1 LNKEGLPDGWELVKI
16 KDVAE
21 IDNKIITPDGMR
33 GEFQNYIGLEN
44 IESNTGQ
51 LVNFSETS
59 GDGIKSNK
67 FQFTK
72 EHILYGKLRPYLNK
86 VYLPNFTGV
95 CSTDIIPIKPDS
107 NLLTREFLGYFLRT
121 PEFVNTI
128 NTKATGANLPR
139 VYPNTL
145 LEVSV
150 PLPPLDLQRKIVAIL
165 DKAEAT
171 QRLRAEADAL
181 MQDLTQSAFQ
191 EMFGDPVRNTKR
203 WPRAKLEDLS
213 LEIVDCPHSTP
224 KYNESFAPYP
234 CIRTT
239 DLRDGFIDWSVMKYV
254 GEREYKERVGRLVPT
269 EGDIVYSRE
278 GSFGVAVRVPK
289 DVNMCLGQRTMLF
302 RPNLD
307 VCTSEFL
314 WALINSKGLYQQA
327 LKKTSGSTVG
337 HINVKDVKQFVGFHP
352 PLHLQAAFTDIVKE
366 IEKMMSY
373 QKSSDRSISV
383 LLESINA
390 KAFTGELVP

>member
-1 LNKEGLPDGWELVKI
+1 
-16 KDVAE
+16 
-21 IDNKIITPDGMR
+21 MR

-59 GDGIKSNK
+59 GDDIRSNK

-95 CSTDIIPIKPDS
+95 CSTDIIPIMPDS
-107 NLLTREFLGYFLRT
+107 DLLTREFLGYFLRT

-139 VYPNTL
+139 VNPNIL

-150 PLPPLDLQRKIVAIL
+150 PLPPLNTQQKIVAIL

-171 QRLRAEADAL
+171 QRLRAEADEL
-181 MQDLTQSAFQ
+181 MQDLTQSVFQ
-191 EMFGDPVRNTKR
+191 EMFGDPTQNPKR
-203 WPRAKLEDLS
+203 WPRAKLEELS

-224 KYNESFAPYP
+224 KYNENFAPYP

-337 HINVKDVKQFVGFHP
+337 HINVKDVKQFVGFRP

-373 QKSSDRSISV
+373 QKSSDRSVSV

-390 KAFTGELVP
+390 KAFTGDLIA

>member
-1 LNKEGLPDGWELVKI
+1 MKRKGLPKEWQRRTLG
-16 KDVAE
+16 DV
-21 IDNKIITPDGMR
+21 
-33 GEFQNYIGLEN
+33 GEYINGKAFKPSEWGETGRPIVRIQNL
-44 IESNTGQ
+44 T
-51 LVNFSETS
+51 ETS
-59 GDGIKSNK
+59 KDFNYYDGEVDPKYLIKNGDVLISWSASLGVFLWNGGEAVLN
-67 FQFTK
+67 Q
-72 EHILYGKLRPYLNK
+72 HIFKAI
-86 VYLPNFTGV
+86 PNEKIV
-95 CSTDIIPIKPDS
+95 
-107 NLLTREFLGYFLRT
+107 TREFFTYALRVVIEDMKRYT
-121 PEFVNTI
+121 HGSTMKHIVKSDFDNTVI
-128 NTKATGANLPR
+128 PI
-139 VYPNTL
+139 
-145 LEVSV
+145 
-150 PLPPLDLQRKIVAIL
+150 PPLDTQRKIVAIL

>member
-1 LNKEGLPDGWELVKI
+1 MKRKGLPKEWQRRTLG
-16 KDVAE
+16 DV
-21 IDNKIITPDGMR
+21 
-33 GEFQNYIGLEN
+33 GEYINGKAFKPSEWGETGRPIVRIQNL
-44 IESNTGQ
+44 T
-51 LVNFSETS
+51 ETS
-59 GDGIKSNK
+59 KDFNYYDGEVDPKYLIKNGDVLISWSASLGVFLWNGGEAVLN
-67 FQFTK
+67 Q
-72 EHILYGKLRPYLNK
+72 HIFKAI
-86 VYLPNFTGV
+86 PNEKIV
-95 CSTDIIPIKPDS
+95 
-107 NLLTREFLGYFLRT
+107 TREFFTYALRVVIEDMKRYT
-121 PEFVNTI
+121 HGSTMKHIVKSDFDNTVI
-128 NTKATGANLPR
+128 PI
-139 VYPNTL
+139 
-145 LEVSV
+145 
-150 PLPPLDLQRKIVAIL
+150 PPLDTQRKIVAIL

-390 KAFTGELVP
+390 KAFTGDLIA

>member
-1 LNKEGLPDGWELVKI
+1 LKRKGLPKEWQRRTLG
-16 KDVAE
+16 DV
-21 IDNKIITPDGMR
+21 
-33 GEFQNYIGLEN
+33 GEYINGKAFKPSEWGETGRPIVRIQNL
-44 IESNTGQ
+44 T
-51 LVNFSETS
+51 ETS
-59 GDGIKSNK
+59 KDFNYYDGEVDPKYLIKNGDVLISWSASLGVFLWNGGEAVLN
-67 FQFTK
+67 Q
-72 EHILYGKLRPYLNK
+72 HIFKAI
-86 VYLPNFTGV
+86 PNEKIV
-95 CSTDIIPIKPDS
+95 
-107 NLLTREFLGYFLRT
+107 TREFFTYALRVVIEDMKRYT
-121 PEFVNTI
+121 HGSTMKHIVKSDFDNTVI
-128 NTKATGANLPR
+128 PI
-139 VYPNTL
+139 
-145 LEVSV
+145 
-150 PLPPLDLQRKIVAIL
+150 PPLETQRKIVAIL

>member
-1 LNKEGLPDGWELVKI
+1 LKRKGLPKEWQRRTLG
-16 KDVAE
+16 DV
-21 IDNKIITPDGMR
+21 
-33 GEFQNYIGLEN
+33 GEYINGKAFKPSEWGETGRPIVRIQNL
-44 IESNTGQ
+44 T
-51 LVNFSETS
+51 ETS
-59 GDGIKSNK
+59 KDFNYYDGEVDPKYLIKNGDVLISWSASLGVFLWNGGEAVLN
-67 FQFTK
+67 Q
-72 EHILYGKLRPYLNK
+72 HIFKAI
-86 VYLPNFTGV
+86 PNEKIV
-95 CSTDIIPIKPDS
+95 
-107 NLLTREFLGYFLRT
+107 TREFFTYALRVVIEDMKRYT
-121 PEFVNTI
+121 HGSTMKHIVKSDFDNTVI
-128 NTKATGANLPR
+128 PI
-139 VYPNTL
+139 
-145 LEVSV
+145 
-150 PLPPLDLQRKIVAIL
+150 PPLDTQRKIVAIL

>member
-1 LNKEGLPDGWELVKI
+1 MKHIVKS
-16 KDVAE
+16 DF
-21 IDNKIITPDGMR
+21 DNT
-33 GEFQNYIGLEN
+33 
-44 IESNTGQ
+44 
-51 LVNFSETS
+51 V
-59 GDGIKSNK
+59 
-67 FQFTK
+67 
-72 EHILYGKLRPYLNK
+72 
-86 VYLPNFTGV
+86 
-95 CSTDIIPIKPDS
+95 IPI
-107 NLLTREFLGYFLRT
+107 
-121 PEFVNTI
+121 
-128 NTKATGANLPR
+128 
-139 VYPNTL
+139 
-145 LEVSV
+145 
-150 PLPPLDLQRKIVAIL
+150 PPLDTQRKIVAIL

-239 DLRDGFIDWSVMKYV
+239 DLRDGFIYWSVMKYV